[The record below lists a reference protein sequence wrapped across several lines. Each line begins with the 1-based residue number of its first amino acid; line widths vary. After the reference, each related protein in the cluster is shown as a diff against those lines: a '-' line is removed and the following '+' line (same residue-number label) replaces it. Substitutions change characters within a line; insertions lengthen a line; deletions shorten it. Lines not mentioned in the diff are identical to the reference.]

1 MANRL
6 LTGHLLAAAAW
17 IAVAGVV
24 YLVIDAQL
32 EPKVA
37 SVSAPDGQARQVDIP
52 RSRDGHYYV
61 AGTINGHP
69 VTFMVDTGAT
79 VVAVSSQVA
88 RRAGFPPGEPA
99 RFSTAGGVVEGET
112 VSGLAVTVAGI
123 RVAPLTV
130 AVQSSLPAQALLG
143 QNFLRHVDVI
153 QSGERMTLRASQR

>member
-6 LTGHLLAAAAW
+6 LSGHLFAAVVWVCMAGAVYLAIDARLAPT
-17 IAVAGVV
+17 VAGG
-24 YLVIDAQL
+24 A
-32 EPKVA
+32 
-37 SVSAPDGQARQVDIP
+37 APDGQPGEIVIP

-61 AGTINGHP
+61 AGTIAGHP

-79 VVAVSSQVA
+79 VVAVSADVA

-112 VSGLAVTVAGI
+112 VSGLAVTAAGI
-123 RVAPLTV
+123 RVEPLRV

-153 QSGERMTLRASQR
+153 QSGDRMTLRARPR